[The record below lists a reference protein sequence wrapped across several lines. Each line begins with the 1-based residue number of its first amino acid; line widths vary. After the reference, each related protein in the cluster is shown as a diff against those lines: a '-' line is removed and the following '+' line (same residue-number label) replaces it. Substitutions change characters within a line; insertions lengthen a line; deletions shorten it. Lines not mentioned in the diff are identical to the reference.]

1 MRSVKARISPPREIL
16 RSQEK
21 IDTMFR
27 SYCIPHPT
35 ILFLIII
42 FAFQT
47 QWADSILKNGLAF
60 VKL

>member
-1 MRSVKARISPPREIL
+1 MRKLKLIIKPIA
-16 RSQEK
+16 
-21 IDTMFR
+21 F
-27 SYCIPHPT
+27 
-35 ILFLIII
+35 III